1 MGQMKLAGSLL
12 VLVIMVMSAVGFA
25 MNSANLSN
33 QQAETTEIPNII
45 NYELSPQEQIQ
56 VLRSGKV
63 LIENFYAENCT
74 ECVDRNIVLDGFAS
88 RMQDFVVLEN
98 IPGNETRLGM
108 IGNQGRIIPL
118 DDMNIT
124 DESLLEVFCQNAI
137 AQPREC
143 LMMEY

>member
-33 QQAETTEIPNII
+33 QTPTEEIAGII
-45 NYELSPQEQIQ
+45 DYELSPQEQIQ
-56 VLRSGKV
+56 VLRTGRI

-74 ECVDRNIVLDGFAS
+74 ECFDRNVILNDFAAT
-88 RMQDFVVLEN
+88 MQDFMVLEN

-118 DDMNIT
+118 NDMEIT
-124 DESLLEVFCQNAI
+124 YESLLEVFCQNAI